1 MESSDKLTCLH
12 LLKEKDPSRI
22 LRKCLAIIEHQL
34 TQNNWSRQL
43 KTIQQFLFLCQNGLL
58 VKDLPEI
65 VYFTELLLRICV
77 DKKEEFVPVID
88 ELIKILQIPPVLTKT
103 KEVLTFS
110 EEIKEYFDW
119 LGLLIVDLCKN
130 YKLKIIKV
138 VYSLLTTTCSQRK
151 HLSLDTR
158 LDKAHLSN
166 LPDLLGEYIQQVD
179 DEEVYHELLKIIQIL
194 INGPKGTCARLLK
207 KSVVC
212 TLIVRL
218 EPKWRER
225 FPLIKPGLPLGSEE
239 ITHTERIF
247 QILTKLLEY
256 ANNKN
261 MSAPSKFTLWSL
273 QWAFRLF
280 TIKESTKV
288 ERNNVLAVLLLLM
301 DIYPDV
307 LVGNLTFA
315 YDIAML
321 AMNRDIWFHTNW
333 TSDIV
338 LNTSQEDHSCMA
350 LLLMCISYFPNCLS
364 GPKVIEECRVVIGLI
379 KLISNQQTI
388 RWQQLQACYLIRLSL
403 NILHKIVPPCPEEF
417 VENGGPLVIL
427 ELINR
432 SKGRLEVY
440 CFDVVFRSV
449 ELLSHLA
456 YNIKSV
462 RECIAYNNG
471 FSIILNLC
479 QEQISVKLIMRKT
492 QLLLSVG
499 ICLLEQICSEIDEV
513 LRILPLLISY
523 MKRYV
528 NPVQKEHVQIPN
540 LIIICL
546 SFIWNKVISCEAA
559 GKEFVKMG
567 GVYLML
573 DIVQVG
579 CMPVKMV
586 ALGALIDLCETVQ
599 CIPYLITWRK
609 NNQGIKAM
617 LLNVFRQENNDMLV
631 KHDENSIIIDPTLPI
646 MGVVQF
652 FETYCLCK
660 KYVGNAAIADMFIS
674 CRPKIYCLLQILDY
688 KQNDTVEIANDC
700 YKLYSEELTVKDQ
713 IAYILA
719 ENYLALKLCEQWKE
733 IREEFRRLDLEPI
746 PTDEY
751 ILNLMADISDKW
763 GKDLQKMQRAI
774 LTKYQMKQHKKEQ
787 FLYERLRHS
796 NLFDAWES
804 LNQMKFIARCSERLF
819 RVTSNFNLQTQVH
832 QSLKHDNINGE
843 IHRTFPSNLSI
854 ACVHNQIIQIP
865 PETYEDSLSV
875 QKPIIVSPFSSGN
888 SSPRLPT
895 DELRGEYLEEDE
907 KRIEKEPG
915 LSVYKSSS
923 LIGAGPSMTI
933 LKEFLF

>member
-471 FSIILNLC
+471 FSIILN
-479 QEQISVKLIMRKT
+479 
-492 QLLLSVG
+492 
-499 ICLLEQICSEIDEV
+499 
-513 LRILPLLISY
+513 
-523 MKRYV
+523 
-528 NPVQKEHVQIPN
+528 
-540 LIIICL
+540 
-546 SFIWNKVISCEAA
+546 
-559 GKEFVKMG
+559 
-567 GVYLML
+567 
-573 DIVQVG
+573 
-579 CMPVKMV
+579 
-586 ALGALIDLCETVQ
+586 
-599 CIPYLITWRK
+599 
-609 NNQGIKAM
+609 
-617 LLNVFRQENNDMLV
+617 
-631 KHDENSIIIDPTLPI
+631 PTLPI